1 MRRMGR
7 AVALTAVLVCLPAA
21 VWAQAGSGITGLVR
35 DTSGAVL
42 PGVTVEASSPALIE
56 KVRTVTTDSQGR
68 YNIVD
73 LRPGVYTVTFALTG
87 FSTVRREGIELAT
100 SFTAAI
106 NVDMKVGALEETIT
120 VSADSPV
127 VDTTTV
133 MRRSVVDADT
143 IQAMPT
149 SKNWSTIGVMT
160 VGVFSNQNDVG
171 GSSGEHQNQL
181 KAHGGSFNDRLV
193 QMEGMTIANL
203 VCGYSCVGVS
213 TNDAS
218 TQELSFEIGAIS
230 AETGSG
236 GVRVNII
243 PKEGGNSYSGT
254 AYANFSN
261 SSLQSKNLTQDLIN
275 TGVLSTD
282 GIDYIYDSSFAIGG
296 PIKRDKLWFWTAH
309 RYWGY
314 SIFRTGVFY
323 EKNPFDFVYDA
334 DESRPGTDSQPNTSD
349 DLRLTWQISSKSKLS
364 AYYSLAPRETN
375 HWIVSNTRQP
385 EASNLQ
391 VVNRNHFETVTF
403 KSTLSSR
410 MLLDLGFGN
419 TGETWTRE
427 PVRDSAVLNGVE
439 AARMIPVTEANTG
452 VNFRAY
458 NGNFS
463 EYYTSVRSY
472 KASMSYV
479 PGSHNMKFGF
489 NMVEG
494 PQDVHFWTSHDMA
507 ITVRDGRPNSVTV
520 RTTPYDV
527 HERLVAD
534 LGLYA
539 QDTWTVKRFTIN
551 AGIRYDYLN
560 AKVEEQSNQGGTWI
574 GPRSNGEVPNVPAWK
589 DIGPRL
595 GIAYDLFGNGRTAL
609 KATLSRYVQSQ
620 TLATAGANNP
630 LTTTVNTA
638 TRTWNDVDFIPG
650 TSTPSGNQ
658 LPTNGDGIPQVN
670 EMGPLGST
678 FGQLIVSTRYDPD
691 TLEGWLKRRNNWEFS
706 TSITQELMP
715 RVSADVAYFRRVQG
729 KYTATDNRD
738 IGPADYDT
746 YCATAPVDSR
756 LPTSG
761 QQICGLYDLNPSK
774 FGAQFADDNLVTFA
788 DQFGKRTVVFN
799 GVDVTINARPTSRF
813 FINGGFAT
821 GQDVDNDCDQI
832 IDSPQKI
839 YCDSRSGWITQVKA
853 TGSYT
858 LPWWDINIGGVLQNN
873 QGQEI
878 RASWN
883 FTTASTNLGRNFS
896 GGNAT
901 TTRSVQLIP
910 PGTMFTD
917 RRTQLDLR
925 FAKTF
930 RMPGAKRLQ
939 AQMDIYNAFNSSAPV
954 GANSQ
959 AGETPPGINTNYS
972 STDPTRPGGN
982 WLQPLNVLQGRY
994 VKFGAQFNF

>member
-1 MRRMGR
+1 MRRIGG
-7 AVALTAVLVCLPAA
+7 ALALAAAMLCLPAA
-21 VWAQAGSGITGLVR
+21 AWAQAGSGITGLVR

-68 YNIVD
+68 YSIVD
-73 LRPGVYTVTFALTG
+73 LRPGVYTVTFTLTG

-100 SFTAAI
+100 SFTAPLSI
-106 NVDMKVGALEETIT
+106 DMRVGALEETIT
-120 VSADSPV
+120 VSGDAPV
-127 VDTTTV
+127 VDTTSV
-133 MRRSVVDADT
+133 IRRSVVDTET

-243 PKEGGNSYSGT
+243 PKEGGNSYSGS
-254 AYANFSN
+254 AFANYAN
-261 SSLQSKNLTQDLIN
+261 SSLQSKNLTQELIDV
-275 TGVLSTD
+275 GVKSTD
-282 GIDYIYDSSFAIGG
+282 GIDNIYDSSFAFGG

-334 DESRPGTDSQPNTSD
+334 DESRPGTDSQPNTSND
-349 DLRLTWQISSKSKLS
+349 VRLTWQISQKNKLS
-364 AYYSLAPRETN
+364 GYVSYAPRETN

-391 VVNRNHFETVTF
+391 VVNRNHFSTLTF
-403 KSTLSSR
+403 KSTLNSR

-427 PVRDSAVLNGVE
+427 PVRDSAALNGVE
-439 AARMIPVTEANTG
+439 AARMIPVTELNTG

-458 NGNFS
+458 SGNFS

-472 KASMSYV
+472 KASLSYV

-489 NMVEG
+489 NLIEG

-507 ITVRDGRPNSVTV
+507 ISVRDGRPNSVTV

-527 HERLVAD
+527 HEQLVAD

-539 QDTWTVKRFTIN
+539 QDTWTIKRFTVN
-551 AGIRYDYLN
+551 AGIRFDYLN
-560 AKVEEQSNQGGTWI
+560 AKVEAQENAGGTWI
-574 GPRSNGEVPNVPAWK
+574 GPRSNGEIPNVPNWK
-589 DIGPRL
+589 DLGPRL
-595 GIAYDLFGNGRTAL
+595 GIAYDLFGNGKTAL
-609 KATLSRYVQSQ
+609 KATLSRYVGSQ

-630 LTTTVNTA
+630 LNTTVNTA
-638 TRTWNDVDFIPG
+638 SRTWNDVDFIPG
-650 TSTPSGNQ
+650 TATPSGNN

-678 FGQLIVSTRYDPD
+678 FGQLIVSTTYDPD
-691 TLEGWLKRRNNWEFS
+691 TITGWLKRRNNWEFS

-715 RVSADVAYFRRVQG
+715 RMSIDVAYFRRVQG
-729 KYTATDNRD
+729 DYTVTDNRD
-738 IGPADYDT
+738 VTPADYDP
-746 YCATAPVDSR
+746 YCVTAPVDDR

-774 FGAQFADDNLVTFA
+774 FGAQFADDNFVTYA
-788 DQFGKRTVVFN
+788 DHFGKRSVVFN
-799 GVDVTINARPTSRF
+799 GVDVTFNARPTSRF

-821 GQDVDNDCDQI
+821 GQDVDDDCGVI
-832 IDSPQKI
+832 VDSPQKV
-839 YCDSRSGWITQVKA
+839 YCHAPSGWITQVKA

-858 LPWWDINIGGVLQNN
+858 LPWDINIGGVVQNH

-878 RASWN
+878 RASWSYTRAA
-883 FTTASTNLGRNFS
+883 TTLDRNFA

-901 TTRSVQLIP
+901 TTRTVNLIA
-910 PGTMFTD
+910 PGTMFTG
-917 RRTQLDLR
+917 RRTQVDLR
-925 FAKTF
+925 FGKTF
-930 RMPGAKRLQ
+930 RLAGARRLQ
-939 AQMDIYNAFNSSAPV
+939 VMADIYNTFNSNAPV

-959 AGETPPGINTNYS
+959 AGETPPGINNTYGN
-972 STDPTRPGGN
+972 N
-982 WLQPLNVLQGRY
+982 WLQPLNILQGRY